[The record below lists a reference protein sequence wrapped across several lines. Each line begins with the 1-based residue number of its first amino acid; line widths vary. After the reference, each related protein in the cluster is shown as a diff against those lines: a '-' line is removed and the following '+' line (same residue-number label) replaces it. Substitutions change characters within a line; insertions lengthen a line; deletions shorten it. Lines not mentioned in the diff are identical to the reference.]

1 MDVERKRQEERE
13 TVREIMK
20 LYCHGHKHLR
30 EQGKEL
36 CPSCLELAAY
46 ADVRIGKCPRMEV
59 KTFCS
64 VCPIHCYAQPEQ
76 ERIQEIMRYGGPR
89 MLLHHP
95 IMALRH
101 MFIQWR
107 TRHGLRKQEAIH

>member
-1 MDVERKRQEERE
+1 MDIERKRREERE

-20 LYCHGHKHLR
+20 LYCHGNGHRR
-30 EQGKEL
+30 EPGQEL
-36 CPSCLELAAY
+36 CPDCQRLADY
-46 ADVRIGKCPRMEV
+46 TDVRISRCPRMAI

-64 VCPIHCYAQPEQ
+64 VCPIHCYAKPEQ

-95 IMALRH
+95 LMALRH
-101 MFIQWR
+101 IFIQWR
-107 TRHGLRKQEAIH
+107 TRHGLRKQEKIR